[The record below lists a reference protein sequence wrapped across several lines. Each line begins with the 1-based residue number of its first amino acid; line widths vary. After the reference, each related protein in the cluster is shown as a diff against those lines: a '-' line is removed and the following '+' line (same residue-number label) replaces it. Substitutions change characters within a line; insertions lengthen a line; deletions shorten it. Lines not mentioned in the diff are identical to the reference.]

1 MVSSRRG
8 GLNLISEK
16 RVDTATAGSDRVI
29 RTTLSLPV
37 LRVTYRTCI
46 KPPRVASGID
56 RQKGIN
62 TRTSSPRAS
71 TSSPFDQD
79 GRGFPELV
87 SPAVNG
93 TQSCLHMRVRTVRLR

>member
-1 MVSSRRG
+1 MREREKDREGERERERESSRRG

-46 KPPRVASGID
+46 KPLRVAAERD
-56 RQKGIN
+56 RQAEGY
-62 TRTSSPRAS
+62 
-71 TSSPFDQD
+71 
-79 GRGFPELV
+79 
-87 SPAVNG
+87 
-93 TQSCLHMRVRTVRLR
+93 